1 MKCRKYIQIIALL
14 GFTLTGPLYA
24 AEEIPLLPEGLE
36 FRQVEGTA
44 RLHER
49 TKAWRFVTAKTLT
62 EKKLTVPEGTE
73 LTILPGSALDK
84 IIAYAAQDQ
93 SVSLRIDAVITQ
105 YRKTN
110 FLFLFDA
117 APLTAAP
124 TPPAP
129 AEPAPKEQ
137 APSPKEETANIIRMA
152 SDPNETSVIPPE
164 ILQRMLPAQRTDF
177 ARMEQAAQQTEI
189 VGDTMIVSRTGRF
202 LRRQNGSEFIL
213 DGFGR
218 SISGR
223 SFTLLP
229 CKSLQ
234 QVEKE
239 IGQSLD
245 RHRYRVSGVVTTF
258 RGKQFLLL
266 QGAVRTYTHGNF
278 TP

>member
-1 MKCRKYIQIIALL
+1 MNGRQYMPIIVLL
-14 GFTLTGPLYA
+14 GIFLAGPLPA
-24 AEEIPLLPEGLE
+24 SEQPPLLPEGLE

-49 TKAWRFVTAKTLT
+49 TRAWRFVTAKTLT

-84 IIAYAAQDQ
+84 VIAYAAQA
-93 SVSLRIDAVITQ
+93 STVSLRIDAVITQ

-117 APLTAAP
+117 APLTAAA
-124 TPPAP
+124 PAP
-129 AEPAPKEQ
+129 APVQPAEP
-137 APSPKEETANIIRMA
+137 PKEETANIIRMA
-152 SDPNETSVIPPE
+152 SDPNESSVIPPE
-164 ILQRMLPAQRTDF
+164 ILQRMLPKQRTDF
-177 ARMEQAAQQTEI
+177 ARMEEAARQTEF

-202 LRRQNGSEFIL
+202 LRRQAGSEFVL

-218 SISGR
+218 GISGR
-223 SFTLLP
+223 SFALLP
-229 CKSLQ
+229 CKTLE
-234 QVEKE
+234 QVEKQ
-239 IGQSLD
+239 ISQSLGPI
-245 RHRYRVSGVVTTF
+245 RYRVSGVVTTF